1 MTLDP
6 QSGKQPRRSP
16 AMQLVSEVNIEGP
29 TARPETPAPAPAPA
43 HRPPPNFRQEYIER
57 AVWKQGLL
65 GALNAMTAVLAQRL
79 IVLVSVSGGIW
90 LTFLA
95 LHEPDIFKLGAL
107 LIYAIGIV
115 GSSIW
120 LAGR

>member
-1 MTLDP
+1 
-6 QSGKQPRRSP
+6 
-16 AMQLVSEVNIEGP
+16 V
-29 TARPETPAPAPAPA
+29 
-43 HRPPPNFRQEYIER
+43 RQEYIER

-65 GALNAMTAVLAQRL
+65 GALNAITAVLAQRL
-79 IVLVSVSGGIW
+79 IVLVAVCGGIW

-107 LIYAIGIV
+107 LIYAIGVV